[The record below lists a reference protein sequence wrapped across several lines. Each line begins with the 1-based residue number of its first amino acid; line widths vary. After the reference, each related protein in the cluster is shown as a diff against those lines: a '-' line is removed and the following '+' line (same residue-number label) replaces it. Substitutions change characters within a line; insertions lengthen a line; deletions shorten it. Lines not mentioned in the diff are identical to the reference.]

1 MRIGIIPGVLG
12 MLCTTLSVHA
22 QKPDSVRNVA
32 LPEVVIAE
40 TYQQLQN
47 KKTALTLEVADRD
60 FLRKH
65 FTGNFMQAMENIP
78 GVQAMDIGSGFSKP
92 MIRGMGEWHQTGRAA
107 VGCRPWS
114 GAGCFQCGCRECNE
128 RSCFAALWQ

>member
-60 FLRKH
+60 F
-65 FTGNFMQAMENIP
+65 
-78 GVQAMDIGSGFSKP
+78 
-92 MIRGMGEWHQTGRAA
+92 
-107 VGCRPWS
+107 
-114 GAGCFQCGCRECNE
+114 
-128 RSCFAALWQ
+128 FAETFHG

>member
-65 FTGNFMQAMENIP
+65 FTGT
-78 GVQAMDIGSGFSKP
+78 S
-92 MIRGMGEWHQTGRAA
+92 R
-107 VGCRPWS
+107 
-114 GAGCFQCGCRECNE
+114 CGC
-128 RSCFAALWQ
+128 

>member
-40 TYQQLQN
+40 TYQPVSY
-47 KKTALTLEVADRD
+47 THLTLP
-60 FLRKH
+60 
-65 FTGNFMQAMENIP
+65 TN
-78 GVQAMDIGSGFSKP
+78 
-92 MIRGMGEWHQTGRAA
+92 
-107 VGCRPWS
+107 
-114 GAGCFQCGCRECNE
+114 
-128 RSCFAALWQ
+128 

>member
-47 KKTALTLEVADRD
+47 KKTVLTLEVADRD
-60 FLRKH
+60 FAETFH
-65 FTGNFMQAMENIP
+65 G
-78 GVQAMDIGSGFSKP
+78 
-92 MIRGMGEWHQTGRAA
+92 
-107 VGCRPWS
+107 
-114 GAGCFQCGCRECNE
+114 
-128 RSCFAALWQ
+128 

>member
-1 MRIGIIPGVLG
+1 MRIGIIPGVMG

-22 QKPDSVRNVA
+22 QESDSVRSVA

-60 FLRKH
+60 FYGKYPRCAGYGYRFGIL
-65 FTGNFMQAMENIP
+65 QA
-78 GVQAMDIGSGFSKP
+78 DGS
-92 MIRGMGEWHQTGRAA
+92 WHG
-107 VGCRPWS
+107 
-114 GAGCFQCGCRECNE
+114 
-128 RSCFAALWQ
+128 L

>member
-78 GVQAMDIGSGFSKP
+78 GVHTLPSFHSS
-92 MIRGMGEWHQTGRAA
+92 GRAF
-107 VGCRPWS
+107 P
-114 GAGCFQCGCRECNE
+114 ECKQWISV
-128 RSCFAALWQ
+128 RDSPS

>member
-22 QKPDSVRNVA
+22 QESDSVRNVA

-78 GVQAMDIGSGFSKP
+78 GVQTMDIGSGFSKP
-92 MIRGMGEWHQTGRAA
+92 MIRGMGFNRVA
-107 VGCRPWS
+107 VLEGCRPRS
-114 GAGCFQCGCRECNE
+114 GTGCFQCGCRECNE

>member
-47 KKTALTLEVADRD
+47 KRLHLRLKWLT
-60 FLRKH
+60 
-65 FTGNFMQAMENIP
+65 GI
-78 GVQAMDIGSGFSKP
+78 
-92 MIRGMGEWHQTGRAA
+92 
-107 VGCRPWS
+107 
-114 GAGCFQCGCRECNE
+114 
-128 RSCFAALWQ
+128 FAETFHG